1 KRSMNNKAR
10 RRQLTADYKR
20 NHPEAGIYRVVNTA
34 TGRVLLGS
42 ALNLASVKSKVE
54 FARSTNS
61 PGALGALD
69 HRLASDVRQYG
80 LDAFSLEILEVL
92 DIRPE
97 MTPAE
102 IREDLATLEG
112 LWREKLEAALL
123 Y

>member
-1 KRSMNNKAR
+1 MNDKAR

-20 NHPEAGIYRVVNTA
+20 NRPEAGVYRVVNTA

-92 DIRPE
+92 DTRPE
-97 MTPAE
+97 MTDAE
-102 IREDLATLEG
+102 IRDDLATLEV
-112 LWREKLEAALL
+112 LWREKLDAALL